1 MTEFVRFYKIKYQ
14 WMIRIHN
21 VYEVGVIELSGSKS
35 SKDIED
41 YFYDVGDL
49 IKIKR
54 NHIEIGVYYAK
65 CTPI

>member
-49 IKIKR
+49 IKNKA
-54 NHIEIGVYYAK
+54 ESY
-65 CTPI
+65 